1 MDKQPEQNYA
11 NSDGSL
17 QDKDGEMIN
26 GKVTP
31 QHLISVDGP
40 LASVEPSVAAET
52 PRRFKCDECDK
63 AFKFKH
69 HLKEHVRI
77 HSGEKPFKCPHC
89 QKRFSH
95 SGSFSSHMNREKCT
109 MAAATYSLL
118 NRAPVSLETSGHF
131 RNHNS
136 THAFDSA
143 SSPVDNDQER
153 ATLEEINLCLHYGAL
168 MEKLRA
174 QQAGILANHLAW
186 NSMLIA
192 GGLQSFDRS
201 SNCRELGSQSVP
213 QNGHAD
219 EAPAT
224 ASPETQ
230 EKKDGDHAS
239 SVPEPNSSEQ
249 ELALDLRVDS
259 AQSDTPI
266 KKQSGDARS
275 PNESSNA
282 THQECRPLR
291 YRNYLA
297 DEQVQVLVQHF
308 RTNPFPTKQELNSLA
323 ERLGIGKRVVQVWFQ
338 NSRAKERRSHR
349 NAAGFP
355 ANFGGQSTTLTN
367 PWMYWNANSATTAAM
382 AAAVLQLRA
391 TLWSPLS
398 SYMWQSHIQ
407 QQPLTAG
414 AQNMGND
421 QPLDLSNKY
430 HSRRGGGKS
439 GSSPSVTSIFPKMSS
454 QLTGG
459 SPLMT
464 NGSDLFGLMHQEG
477 QLVNRALQQQ
487 VGTVSMTAT
496 GDSTPSPSGTALD
509 RSDHSNHSAAEELSP
524 CSGATCSSGGSA
536 PATPVWAGAYAK
548 NLLFPAIYTDGHQKR
563 SLDEVVNDLSETQ
576 LKRRRSWK
584 QHKVDEEGLYACD
597 QCDKMFGKQSSL
609 ARHKYEHSGQR
620 PYKCDVCDKA
630 FKHKHHLTE
639 HKRLHSGE
647 KPFQCDKC
655 LKRFSHSGSYSQ
667 HMNHRYSYCK
677 PLQN

>member
-1 MDKQPEQNYA
+1 MDEQLHENYVKP
-11 NSDGSL
+11 DGSL
-17 QDKDGEMIN
+17 RDKDCETVN

-31 QHLISVDGP
+31 QPLISVDGP
-40 LASVEPSVAAET
+40 MVTIEPSVAGEA
-52 PRRFKCDECDK
+52 PRRFKCTECDK

-118 NRAPVSLETSGHF
+118 NRAPVSLATSGPF
-131 RNHNS
+131 GGHNS
-136 THAFDSA
+136 ASPFELVSSAIDS
-143 SSPVDNDQER
+143 DQER
-153 ATLEEINLCLHYGAL
+153 TTLDEINLCLHYGAF

-174 QQAGILANHLAW
+174 QQAGLLANHLAW

-192 GGLQSFDRS
+192 SGLQPFDRL
-201 SNCRELGSQSVP
+201 SNSGELDSQSSRR
-213 QNGHAD
+213 NGHTDNALTSNSLERQGED
-219 EAPAT
+219 KRLGNAP
-224 ASPETQ
+224 
-230 EKKDGDHAS
+230 
-239 SVPEPNSSEQ
+239 SVPTQNVDEE
-249 ELALDLRVDS
+249 ELALDLRVDP
-259 AQSDTPI
+259 AQIEAPAKRQNGET
-266 KKQSGDARS
+266 Q
-275 PNESSNA
+275 SSNDKISI
-282 THQECRPLR
+282 HQDCRPLR

-349 NAAGFP
+349 NVAGFP
-355 ANFGGQSTTLTN
+355 ANGGHAANLGN
-367 PWMYWNANSATTAAM
+367 AWMYWNANQATTAAM
-382 AAAVLQLRA
+382 AAAMLQLRA
-391 TLWSPLS
+391 TWWSPLN
-398 SYMWQSHIQ
+398 SYIWQSPM
-407 QQPLTAG
+407 QQPPPTASP
-414 AQNMGND
+414 QNVAID
-421 QPLDLSNKY
+421 QPLDLSNKNPGRCN
-430 HSRRGGGKS
+430 SKS
-439 GSSPSVTSIFPKMSS
+439 ASSSSVTSIFPKLSS
-454 QLTGG
+454 HLAGG
-459 SPLMT
+459 NSLMT
-464 NGSDLFGLMHQEG
+464 NGNDLLGFMHQDSH
-477 QLVNRALQQQ
+477 LVNRALQQ
-487 VGTVSMTAT
+487 VGTVSMTA
-496 GDSTPSPSGTALD
+496 GDSTPSPSGTTLE
-509 RSDHSNHSAAEELSP
+509 RSDLSNHSATEELSP

-536 PATPVWAGAYAK
+536 SGTPVWPGAYAK
-548 NLLFPAIYTDGHQKR
+548 NLLFSTIYPDGHQKR